1 MVISEKEKAEMLSQL
16 AATNVAL
23 CIQCGRCSANC
34 PVGWK
39 MDVLPHR
46 MVYELLTGNA
56 ETLLNANS
64 PWKCLSCFSCAERC
78 PKGVSPAAIMEA
90 VRLTAIR
97 SQGGNKLNPTELEKY
112 DDKLPQQ
119 ALVAAFRKYNK

>member
-1 MVISEKEKAEMLSQL
+1 MVITEKEKAEMLRQL
-16 AATNVAL
+16 AATNVSH

-34 PVGWK
+34 PVAWK

-46 MVYELLTGNA
+46 MVYALLNGEA
-56 ETLLNANS
+56 ATLLEANS
-64 PWKCLSCFSCAERC
+64 PWKCLSCFACAQRC

-97 SQGGNKLNPTELEKY
+97 SQGGNKLNPNELENY

>member
-1 MVISEKEKAEMLSQL
+1 MVITAKEKSDMLRQL
-16 AATNVAL
+16 AATNVSH

-34 PVGWK
+34 PVAHK

-46 MVYELLTGNA
+46 MVYELLNDGVDV
-56 ETLLNANS
+56 LFNANS
-64 PWKCLSCFSCAERC
+64 PWKCLSCFTCAQRC

-97 SQGGNKLNPTELEKY
+97 AQGGNKLNPTELENY